1 MDYDRWI
8 SRQKKSG
15 PVMFKPNLSWSD
27 HFLNHPVFTNFL
39 LQKPAASPNLAL
51 RSRRS
56 AHGHGWCQPV
66 ADDLDVVS
74 WESDMGLDLNGKIEG
89 TLTWYYCT
97 MGNFG
102 DFKIPILW
110 FYELVFSCIFMI
122 PHESLILFM
131 IRMGM
136 KFLMVISQQIMRSP
150 WTTNRFF
157 QWFAGNSP
165 GTFLK
170 FDETRG

>member
-1 MDYDRWI
+1 
-8 SRQKKSG
+8 
-15 PVMFKPNLSWSD
+15 
-27 HFLNHPVFTNFL
+27 
-39 LQKPAASPNLAL
+39 
-51 RSRRS
+51 
-56 AHGHGWCQPV
+56 
-66 ADDLDVVS
+66 
-74 WESDMGLDLNGKIEG
+74 MGLDLNGKIEG

-150 WTTNRFF
+150 WTTNRFSVICWEF
-157 QWFAGNSP
+157 SRNFSEVWWDQRVTKPKTLTWDFSIK
-165 GTFLK
+165 TLIF
-170 FDETRG
+170 FMDV